1 MVRLWIWL
9 VKSILGVAQFAILSR
24 LAERSGVRSS
34 WIHPIA
40 APLAQATHLSEELWV
55 ILLLALTACWL
66 VWVLSA
72 LCQCLSAALG
82 QGSPLG
88 SDRPYSR

>member
-9 VKSILGVAQFAILSR
+9 VKSILGVAQFAMLSR
-24 LAERSGVRSS
+24 LSERGGLRDS

-40 APLAQATHLSEELWV
+40 GPLAQATHLNEELWI
-55 ILLLALTACWL
+55 ILLLALMACWL

-72 LCQCLSAALG
+72 LCQCLGVASSG
-82 QGSPLG
+82 
-88 SDRPYSR
+88 

>member
-9 VKSILGVAQFAILSR
+9 VKSILGVAQFAVLSR
-24 LAERSGVRSS
+24 LAERGGLRSS

-40 APLAQATHLSEELWV
+40 CPLAQATHLNEELWL

-72 LCQCLSAALG
+72 LCRSLGAALG
-82 QGSPLG
+82 HHENGEL
-88 SDRPYSR
+88 YSH